1 MRNKSKIGVT
11 SAKVSKKLRLK
22 QLRPLGGRPQQQQK
36 QLLEGRDFPL
46 FAVWETKKREYI
58 AWEEQ
63 GNALTRCQFK
73 KNIETCPYDSFLRL
87 DFQFYAWIDN
97 KSHSFWTNLNFP
109 RFVRSKRA
117 ATPKRSLFWNSNWQ
131 NPRKFKLQSWRE
143 CHDLSHYLCFRK
155 TYSSLTLGFSK

>member
-46 FAVWETKKREYI
+46 FAVWETNEARV

-109 RFVRSKRA
+109 RFVRRYSKRA
-117 ATPKRSLFWNSNWQ
+117 ATPKRSLFWNS
-131 NPRKFKLQSWRE
+131 
-143 CHDLSHYLCFRK
+143 DY
-155 TYSSLTLGFSK
+155 